1 MYKSAEEEL
10 AQLKTAV
17 RYFIGLLEDGTL
29 IGRYDTATRSEIAV
43 ALNHLLHKV
52 ESLPVQ
58 VPERLMQAAAV
69 RAIIEAA
76 EAYDKAARQETEEM
90 VELHMRQVEAA
101 ATVRGHVL
109 GVWEQVPST
118 NLEYQISCVNCGGF
132 VYISHKNIYNLLLDS
147 CERVHIGRDA

>member
-1 MYKSAEEEL
+1 MQKSAEEAL

-17 RYFIGLLEDGTL
+17 SYFIGLLEDGTL
-29 IGRYDTATRSEIAV
+29 IGRYDATTRSEIAM
-43 ALNHLLHKV
+43 ALTHLLHKV
-52 ESLPVQ
+52 ETLPAN

-76 EAYDKAARQETEEM
+76 EAYDKAAKLETEEAIA
-90 VELHMRQVEAA
+90 LHMRQVEAA

-118 NLEYQISCVNCGGF
+118 QLEYQISCLNCAGF

-147 CERVHIGRDA
+147 CERVHIDTNR